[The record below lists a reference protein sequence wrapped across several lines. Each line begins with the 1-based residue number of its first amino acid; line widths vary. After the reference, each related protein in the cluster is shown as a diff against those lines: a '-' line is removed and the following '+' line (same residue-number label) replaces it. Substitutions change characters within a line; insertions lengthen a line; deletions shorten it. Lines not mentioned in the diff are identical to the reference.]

1 MRHALPALL
10 GAQLSGRCLTLR
22 PDSVPLCRLGR
33 RFGQLVDG
41 GDAPEELRRVRAV
54 AEDMARGGGRGVKDH
69 SLAKELRAAEA
80 AGWVLS
86 VRPGSGHVEG
96 RSCDQVRW
104 QLRPPPALRA
114 ARRSFKWQGKL
125 RGST

>member
-10 GAQLSGRCLTLR
+10 GAQLSGRCLTMR

-54 AEDMARGGGRGVKDH
+54 AAMSSALGGRGVKDH

-96 RSCDQVRW
+96 LGDQVRW